1 MKIGVIGGGG
11 FIGKHVTKELIAR
24 GYEVII
30 FDKFKPSIDVPFEE
44 IDILDIATLREKL
57 INVDG
62 VIHLAAL
69 VGVDNCRSNEED
81 VVRVN
86 FEGTKN
92 IVEVCIENGIGKLLF
107 SSSSEVYG
115 DGVSVPFKENDVKI
129 PKSAYGK
136 AKLMSEDFLKEYANN
151 SFKVRVV
158 RYFNVYGS
166 QQNENFVIS
175 KFLKQAHNG
184 ENMTIYGDGQQI
196 RCFSYI
202 SDIVNGTILAFEYE
216 RENFADFNIGN
227 NKPISMEELAGKINE
242 LMGNKSKIE
251 FLNLG
256 DEGVRDSNIE
266 IFRRIPS
273 IEKAQLL
280 LNYQPVISLNRGLE
294 KIIEE
299 KYGNTVSIS

>member
-92 IVEVCIENGIGKLLF
+92 IVEVCIENGIDKLLF

-136 AKLMSEDFLKEYANN
+136 AKLMSEDFLKEYAND

-166 QQNENFVIS
+166 QQNDNFVIS
-175 KFLKQAHNG
+175 KFLKQTHNG
-184 ENMTIYGDGQQI
+184 ENITIYGDGQQI

-216 RENFADFNIGN
+216 GENFADFNIGN

-242 LMGNKSKIE
+242 LMGNKSEIE

>member
-30 FDKFKPSIDVPFEE
+30 FDKFKPSMDVPFEE

-92 IVEVCIENGIGKLLF
+92 IVEVCIENGIDKLLF

-166 QQNENFVIS
+166 QQNDNFVIS
-175 KFLKQAHNG
+175 KFLKQTHNG

-216 RENFADFNIGN
+216 GENFADFNIGN

-242 LMGNKSKIE
+242 LMGNKSEIE

-256 DEGVRDSNIE
+256 DKGVRDSNIE

-280 LNYQPVISLNRGLE
+280 LNYQPVISLNKGLE
-294 KIIEE
+294 IIIEE

>member
-92 IVEVCIENGIGKLLF
+92 IVEVCIENGIDKLLF

-166 QQNENFVIS
+166 QQNDNFVIS
-175 KFLKQAHNG
+175 KFLKQTHNG
-184 ENMTIYGDGQQI
+184 ENITIYGDGQQI

-216 RENFADFNIGN
+216 GENFADFNIGN
-227 NKPISMEELAGKINE
+227 NKPISMAELAGKINE
-242 LMGNKSKIE
+242 LMGNKSEIE

-280 LNYQPVISLNRGLE
+280 LNFQPVISLNKGLE
-294 KIIEE
+294 IIIEE
-299 KYGNTVSIS
+299 KYGKTVSIS